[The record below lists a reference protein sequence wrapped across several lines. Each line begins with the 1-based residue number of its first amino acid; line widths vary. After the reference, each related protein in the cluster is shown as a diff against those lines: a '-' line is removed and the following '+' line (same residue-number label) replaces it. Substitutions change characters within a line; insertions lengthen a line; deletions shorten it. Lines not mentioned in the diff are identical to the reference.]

1 MEQELEVGQ
10 IVYSKAGRDSGKY
23 FAVIEKAPDG
33 RVKIADGDL
42 RRIKKAKL
50 KNVKH
55 LVATGGSLQKI
66 ADKLNNGQQV
76 FDAELFSA
84 LRYYEANK

>member
-1 MEQELEVGQ
+1 MEVGE

-23 FAVIEKAPDG
+23 YAVVEIVDEN

-42 RRIKKAKL
+42 RHIKCAKTKNIKHLQSTNDSLEKIAEKL
-50 KNVKH
+50 KNG
-55 LVATGGSLQKI
+55 T
-66 ADKLNNGQQV
+66 QV

-84 LRYYEANK
+84 LRFYNDKQ

>member
-1 MEQELEVGQ
+1 MELGQ
-10 IVYSKAGRDSGKY
+10 VVYSKAGRDAERY
-23 FAVIEKAPDG
+23 YAVVELVDET

-50 KNVKH
+50 KNIKH
-55 LVATGGSLQKI
+55 LGTDGEILEKI
-66 ADKLNNGQQV
+66 SAKLKEGTQV

-84 LRYYEANK
+84 LRQYNNK